1 MSDMAKKKKVINM
14 EKKIQCMTDPFS
26 QVIIAL
32 QPILQIQFQMLGILG
47 FNSLKHGIPYTF
59 TVFSLLS
66 QTLQLMMAQPN
77 RLKHFEKVILIINN
91 RFQPEQFSRRPD
103 RERVFD
109 RKNQTPLTNWCLL
122 GISSFM
128 GEKSASLLLKEQ
140 RNSDTLNTVQKQVL
154 RS

>member
-1 MSDMAKKKKVINM
+1 
-14 EKKIQCMTDPFS
+14 
-26 QVIIAL
+26 
-32 QPILQIQFQMLGILG
+32 MLGILG

-59 TVFSLLS
+59 TVFSLPS

-140 RNSDTLNTVQKQVL
+140 RNSDTLNTGVEAGAQVL
-154 RS
+154 RNGSGCTDQIMEFASVIQYLQNSKKKD